1 MKKHLHALT
10 AWMLIVMLLVSNT
23 VNVMAVEPVTG
34 GKRTFFLSWR
44 RAPKW
49 MTMR

>member
-10 AWMLIVMLLVSNT
+10 AWMLIVMLLISNT

-34 GKRTFFLSWR
+34 GANRRFF
-44 RAPKW
+44 
-49 MTMR
+49 